1 MKKVLLILAMLVS
14 RAQAGASEGCVIAG
28 PANAPVTI
36 EEYVDFECV
45 YCAKGAN
52 AMKQVLQDYPDKV
65 KLVLRNLPL
74 VDFHKNSL
82 IAAKAFA
89 AVWLQSPSLA
99 YNFQENLFNNQAR
112 LQSEGEVFLVEVA
125 QRIGVDVTRMKT
137 DMAGDKVATI
147 LAEDMALAKV
157 HKFKGTPS
165 FRIGN
170 ESITGSRPY
179 SDYKA
184 IIDRQLGN

>member
-14 RAQAGASEGCVIAG
+14 RAQAGTSEGCVIAG

-45 YCAKGAN
+45 YCAKGAD
-52 AMKQVLQDYPDKV
+52 AMKQVLLNYPDKV

-74 VDFHKNSL
+74 VDFHSKSL

-89 AVWLQSPSLA
+89 AVWLQGPSLA
-99 YNFQENLFNNQAR
+99 YKFQENLFSNQAR
-112 LQSEGEVFLVEVA
+112 LQSEGEALLVEVA
-125 QRIGVDVTRMKT
+125 QRLGVDVAQMKT

-147 LAEDMALAKV
+147 LAEDMALAKAY
-157 HKFKGTPS
+157 KFNGTPS

-179 SDYKA
+179 SEYKA